1 MLMLFARLAEEH
13 GDTEDSKV
21 FREALEL
28 GLSERLKMSVPESLN
43 IMTREQLVAIVTAL
57 LVHMDGPVGRFDR
70 PPLAS
75 YASGALEIV
84 QAAERAV
91 AEEKG
96 T

>member
-1 MLMLFARLAEEH
+1 MATVTIAGR
-13 GDTEDSKV
+13 GDSGWSI
-21 FREALEL
+21 F
-28 GLSERLKMSVPESLN
+28 SVSTIEKSVDN
-43 IMTREQLVAIVTAL
+43 AAIQAYSWDMTREQLVAIVTAL

-84 QAAERAV
+84 QAAEKAV

-96 T
+96 AAL